1 MRLQPELRITEF
13 PRRFLLSQ
21 PANASNP
28 RCSAVT
34 IYAISV
40 EAAAVELR
48 APITGTAVR
57 RPLGRRDR
65 ALWSGV
71 IACLSPVA
79 RGAREAE
86 RSRED
91 AAFRPRTSW
100 NYDSTPAGL
109 HVHRVDT
116 RRMIGR
122 AADEA

>member
-65 ALWSGV
+65 LSFSGRPRG
-71 IACLSPVA
+71 ARGGEVA
-79 RGAREAE
+79 RGC
-86 RSRED
+86 
-91 AAFRPRTSW
+91 
-100 NYDSTPAGL
+100 G
-109 HVHRVDT
+109 VQ
-116 RRMIGR
+116 
-122 AADEA
+122 AADELELRLDPCPDFTSTGLTRGG